1 MSRPLTVIIKQQAE
15 DEHQKISSA
24 IILNDCDY
32 LKNKYGSKEKAESR
46 LQKLEEF
53 LNYGK

>member
-15 DEHQKISSA
+15 VEHQKISSA
-24 IILNDCDY
+24 IIQNDCDY